1 MARQPSP
8 SSPAPVGAPLT
19 RFQGLTATAIA
30 ESTSAY
36 VVSEI
41 SNSLPK
47 SGSNLIGH
55 CPEDRILVFSYI
67 EYTSTTPLPLSS
79 LKISCEMSFLV
90 SLEDGVGRSW

>member
-8 SSPAPVGAPLT
+8 SSPAPVGTPLT

-55 CPEDRILVFSYI
+55 CPEDRILVFSRYAHDAAI
-67 EYTSTTPLPLSS
+67 NRRR
-79 LKISCEMSFLV
+79 
-90 SLEDGVGRSW
+90 GVDNRQQAA